1 MIRCLIVDDE
11 PLALDILEDFINKT
25 PSLQLIGKY
34 ENPIEA
40 IQFLQTNDID
50 LLFLD
55 IKMPDI
61 SGIQLLK
68 SLNKKPVV
76 ILTTAFKEYAI
87 DGYELDVLDYLLKP
101 IEFERFLRAVNKASE
116 YFNSLENRN
125 SKDRDFLF
133 VKADYK
139 LVKIKFND
147 ILFIE
152 AVKDYVKIK
161 TEKSYVLT
169 LMSMAGIEEKL
180 PPDNFIRVHRSY
192 IVSLNNVNTIS
203 RHRIII
209 GDKYIPISTPY
220 RDKFYDLIKG
230 FS

>member
-11 PLALDILEDFINKT
+11 PLALDILEDFIKKT
-25 PSLQLIGKY
+25 PSLELVGKY

-40 IQFLQTNDID
+40 IQYLQINTVD

-116 YFNSLENRN
+116 YFNSLENKN
-125 SKDRDFLF
+125 STDKGFLF

-139 LVKIKFND
+139 LVKIKFED
-147 ILFIE
+147 ILYIE

-161 TEKSYVLT
+161 TNKSYILT
-169 LMSMAGIEEKL
+169 LMSMTGIEEKL
-180 PPDNFIRVHRSY
+180 PQDTFIRVHRSY
-192 IVSLNNVNTIS
+192 IVSLNNINTIS
-203 RHRIII
+203 RHRIVI
-209 GDKYIPISTPY
+209 GEKYIPISTPY
-220 RDKFYDLIKG
+220 REKFYEIIKG

>member
-1 MIRCLIVDDE
+1 MIRCLVVDDE
-11 PLALDILEDFINKT
+11 PLALEILEDFIKKT
-25 PSLQLIGKY
+25 PSLELVGKY

-40 IQFLQTNDID
+40 IQFLQENSID

-87 DGYELDVLDYLLKP
+87 DGFELDVLDYLLKP
-101 IEFERFLRAVNKASE
+101 IEFERFLRSVNKASE

-125 SKDRDFLF
+125 SKDREFLF

-139 LVKIKFND
+139 LVKIKFED
-147 ILFIE
+147 ILYIE

-161 TEKSYVLT
+161 TNKSYVLT
-169 LMSMAGIEEKL
+169 LMSMTGIEEKL
-180 PPDNFIRVHRSY
+180 PSDNFIRVHRSY

-209 GDKYIPISTPY
+209 GEKYIPISTPY
-220 RDKFYDLIKG
+220 RERFYEIIKG